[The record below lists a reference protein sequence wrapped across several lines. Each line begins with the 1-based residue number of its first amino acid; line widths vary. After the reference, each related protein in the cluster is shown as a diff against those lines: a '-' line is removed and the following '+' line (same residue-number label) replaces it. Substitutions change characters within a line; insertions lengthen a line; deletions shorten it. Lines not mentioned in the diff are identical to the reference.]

1 MSPRTPN
8 VGVVDFD
15 EEEIRPPPRDTGKR
29 EFFVFLRSVASL
41 IFDAQNASW
50 DN

>member
-8 VGVVDFD
+8 VGVVDFG
-15 EEEIRPPPRDTGKR
+15 EEEVRIQPRDTSKR
-29 EFFVFLRSVASL
+29 DFLVFLRTFASR

-50 DN
+50 EN